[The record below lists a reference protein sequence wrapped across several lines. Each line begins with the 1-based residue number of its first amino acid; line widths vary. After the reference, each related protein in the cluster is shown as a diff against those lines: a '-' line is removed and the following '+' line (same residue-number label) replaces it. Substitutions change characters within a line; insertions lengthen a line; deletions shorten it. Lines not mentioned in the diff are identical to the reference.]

1 MDKIIF
7 GIMLIVLI
15 LFVLI
20 AMIIFILPYL
30 PSLIGECREAIQ
42 EIKDA
47 LKKEEE

>member
-7 GIMLIVLI
+7 GVMLIALI

-42 EIKDA
+42 EIK
-47 LKKEEE
+47 EELNKF

>member
-7 GIMLIVLI
+7 GIIFIFLI
-15 LFVLI
+15 LFILT

-42 EIKDA
+42 EIKDE
-47 LKKEEE
+47 LNKF